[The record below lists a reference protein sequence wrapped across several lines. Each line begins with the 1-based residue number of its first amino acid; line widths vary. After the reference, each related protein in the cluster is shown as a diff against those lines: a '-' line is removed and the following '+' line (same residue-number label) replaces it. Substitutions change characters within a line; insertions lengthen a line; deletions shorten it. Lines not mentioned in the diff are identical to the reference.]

1 VGVTASG
8 DGGAALL
15 GVTELGEA
23 GLGLA
28 ELSVVGL
35 FVADVTAGEGVGAS
49 RGAGTGAELAAV
61 DEGAA
66 GADVTA
72 ESLVVGAT
80 GSGVRVE
87 GGASTLD
94 GAEGATTTGASVVG
108 TAAAGAFS
116 TEDGAT
122 DGTSA
127 GLDFSAGA
135 RVAAG
140 GSGSTVV
147 DGAPGE
153 PGEPGAANAGATPPV
168 SAVNEMTT
176 PDARTAQTVR
186 LRQIFNGAPIAHRL
200 LRTLPRHCSRTQR
213 PHSGLSADRQFRY
226 SPGTRGR
233 AGGTAASRAR
243 VYSSSGSAKSST
255 AGRYSTATPERMT
268 RTSWLTCW
276 ITARSWP
283 MKR

>member
-1 VGVTASG
+1 M
-8 DGGAALL
+8 LP
-15 GVTELGEA
+15 E
-23 GLGLA
+23 
-28 ELSVVGL
+28 
-35 FVADVTAGEGVGAS
+35 
-49 RGAGTGAELAAV
+49 RGAGTVRTPDGFHVALHTAPKPSRDPGGPSSRSRLYLWGAVGVAALLLVAAAFFGFGSPSGGNSSLVASPGASEAPSVPGVAPAADELPLSSTYTTV
-61 DEGAA
+61 EGAPT
-66 GADVTA
+66 DV
-72 ESLVVGAT
+72 G
-80 GSGVRVE
+80 
-87 GGASTLD
+87 
-94 GAEGATTTGASVVG
+94 
-108 TAAAGAFS
+108 
-116 TEDGAT
+116 DGAT

-127 GLDFSAGA
+127 GLDFSVGA

-153 PGEPGAANAGATPPV
+153 LGELGAANAGATPPV

-268 RTSWLTCW
+268 STSWLTC
-276 ITARSWP
+276 
-283 MKR
+283 

>member
-1 VGVTASG
+1 MGVTASG

-35 FVADVTAGEGVGAS
+35 FVADVTAGEELGAS

-72 ESLVVGAT
+72 ESLVGAT

-94 GAEGATTTGASVVG
+94 GAEGATTAGASVVG

-153 PGEPGAANAGATPPV
+153 LGAANAGATPPV

-268 RTSWLTCW
+268 STSWLTC
-276 ITARSWP
+276 
-283 MKR
+283 

>member
-153 PGEPGAANAGATPPV
+153 PGEPGAAKRRSDATRQRGQRDDHPGRQNGTDRSIATNLQRCTHRASPP
-168 SAVNEMTT
+168 SDSPPT
-176 PDARTAQTVR
+176 
-186 LRQIFNGAPIAHRL
+186 L
-200 LRTLPRHCSRTQR
+200 LTDP
-213 PHSGLSADRQFRY
+213 
-226 SPGTRGR
+226 
-233 AGGTAASRAR
+233 TAAQWTI
-243 VYSSSGSAKSST
+243 G
-255 AGRYSTATPERMT
+255 
-268 RTSWLTCW
+268 
-276 ITARSWP
+276 
-283 MKR
+283 